1 VTEPDLFGRFRI
13 HPGLLKAVEEIGYT
27 DPTPIQKAAIPLILA
42 GRDVLGQA
50 QTGTG
55 KTAAFSLPM
64 LHRII
69 GRPGKP
75 AGLVLV
81 PTRELALQVSQEINR
96 MGKNLDLYA
105 LAVYGGQPIE
115 PQILALSR
123 GVEVVVGTPGRLID
137 HLWKGTLSLSGVEIV
152 VIDEADRMLD
162 MGFIRE
168 VEDVMEAIQGE
179 HQTLLFSAT
188 IPSEVD
194 RIARR
199 YLKAPERVE
208 IVPER
213 PVAFGIEQ
221 RFYSVH
227 PQEKVKALSQ
237 LLKGINGG
245 QGLIFCGSKIEADRL
260 ARRLREMGH
269 PIEALHGDISQ
280 PQREKVMRKFRKGE
294 IKLLVATDIAARGID
309 IEKVTHVFNLG
320 IPRDLQNY
328 IHRIGRT
335 GRAGREGLAITLVS
349 PQEQKQLRQLE
360 RIAHSRIELKPL
372 PLETTPRPIRHA
384 TSHATR

>member
-1 VTEPDLFGRFRI
+1 VTGTEPFGGFDL
-13 HPGLLKAVEEIGYT
+13 HPDLLKAVEEIGYT
-27 DPTPIQKAAIPLILA
+27 EPTPIQKSAIPWIMK
-42 GRDVLGQA
+42 GRDLVGQA

-55 KTAAFSLPM
+55 KTAAFALPM
-64 LHRII
+64 LHRIAGHS
-69 GRPGKP
+69 GRPS
-75 AGLVLV
+75 GLVLT

-96 MGKNLDLYA
+96 MGKYIDLYA

-115 PQILALSR
+115 PQTLALSR

-137 HLWKGTLSLSGVEIV
+137 HLWKGTLTLSGIEIV

-168 VEDVMEAIQGE
+168 VEDVLDAIQGK

-188 IPSEVD
+188 LPPEVEK
-194 RIARR
+194 IARR
-199 YLKAPERVE
+199 YLNNPERVE
-208 IVPER
+208 IVPEK

-221 RFYSVH
+221 LFYSVR
-227 PQEKVKALSQ
+227 PQEKIKALSK
-237 LLKGINGG
+237 LLRAINGG
-245 QGLIFCGSKIEADRL
+245 QGLIFCGSKFEADRL

-269 PIEALHGDISQ
+269 AVEALHGNISQ
-280 PQREKVMRKFRKGE
+280 PQRERVMRKFKKGE

-309 IEKVTHVFNLG
+309 IESVTHVFNMG

-335 GRAGREGLAITLVS
+335 GRAGREGMAITLVT

-360 RIAHSRIELKPL
+360 KISRSSIDLKPL
-372 PLETTPRPIRHA
+372 P
-384 TSHATR
+384 SNN